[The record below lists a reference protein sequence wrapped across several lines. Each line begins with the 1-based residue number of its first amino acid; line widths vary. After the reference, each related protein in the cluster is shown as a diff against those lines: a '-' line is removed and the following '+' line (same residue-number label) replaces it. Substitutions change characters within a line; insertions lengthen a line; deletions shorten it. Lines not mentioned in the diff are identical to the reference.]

1 MTAEWEPGKEYAPG
15 SLVKPRARPLTPAA
29 ITDPGL
35 ESGGGAW
42 TLDPAITVSAL
53 NPHTGVNSLRCATLG
68 GPYYAYAP
76 AVACGAYDRVT
87 AWCMVTTGSA
97 STSNTA
103 GIVVRWLDSGMAV
116 IRTDAFAPISNANYR
131 ESRFTSI
138 GPKNAANV
146 QVGVVFNR
154 GVAGASYADDFV
166 WQIVRSGFR
175 DLIMRATQAA
185 PQTSLNVEP
194 TWPTTAGA
202 TVADGLITWTAV
214 ATSRIAWK
222 AIPAMVAS
230 GALEPLWPAYDGGT
244 VVDGQIIWRAVT
256 RQVTDTKCPNSPYVL
271 GAEGKIYA
279 LDGNIARFS
288 ATNDPLDWSAER
300 DAGFLPL
307 GLGDYGSNAFVAMGP
322 YRGNLVAF
330 NSESFQMRQIDP
342 DPDNMAKIDELPVGS
357 TYHFALSPVGNDLFF
372 LSSEGVRTI
381 GIAGGSTNLQAG
393 DVGMPIDLL
402 VRAAMAQ
409 AAADGMR
416 PLGTYYPSAG
426 QYWLA
431 FPKVDETTEVFV
443 YTITRV
449 GQVGAWT
456 RYLLPFQ
463 VSAFALKGDKLI
475 VRAGDDI
482 IEFDDALINDFDGDV
497 DEAPVTATLQWAWLD
512 MGAPGVTKMLH
523 GVDIVGTGAATIEI
537 GWDQTNPSA
546 FTAPYTLPA
555 DTLPGT
561 MVPIAVSAPSMSVR
575 LTYSG
580 NWQFNAMVVYV
591 DDFGGPP

>member
-1 MTAEWEPGKEYAPG
+1 MTAEWEPGREYAPG
-15 SLVKPRARPLTPAA
+15 ALVKPRARPLTPAA

-53 NPHTGVNSLRCATLG
+53 NPHTGANSLRSAVLA
-68 GPYYAYAP
+68 GPYYAFAP
-76 AVACGAYDRVT
+76 AIACGAFDRVT
-87 AWCMVTTGSA
+87 AWCMATTGSA
-97 STSNTA
+97 SVTNTVSV
-103 GIVVRWLDSGMAV
+103 VVRWLDAALAV
-116 IRTDAFAPISNANYR
+116 IRTDAFAPVSGSAYR

-138 GPKNAANV
+138 GPKNAAWF
-146 QVGVVFNR
+146 QIGAVFSR
-154 GVAGASYADDFV
+154 ATAGASYADDFAFA
-166 WQIVRSGFR
+166 IIRSGFR
-175 DLIMRATQAA
+175 DLIFRATQAA

-194 TWPTTAGA
+194 TWPTTAGG
-202 TVADGLITWTAV
+202 TVADGSITWTAV

-222 AIPAMVAS
+222 AIPAMVAG
-230 GALEPLWPAYDGGT
+230 GAIEPTWPTFAGGT

-256 RQVTDTKCPNSPYVL
+256 RQVTDPNCPRTPYVL
-271 GAEGKIYA
+271 AAEGKIYA
-279 LDGNIARFS
+279 LDRDIARFS

-307 GLGDYGSNAFVAMGP
+307 GLGQYGSNDFVALGL

-342 DPDNMAKIDELPVGS
+342 DPDNMALIDELPVGS
-357 TYHFALSPVGNDLFF
+357 TFHFAVTPAMNDLFF
-372 LSSEGVRTI
+372 LSSEGDRTI

-393 DVGMPIDLL
+393 DVGMPIDPL

-409 AAADGMR
+409 AVVDGLR
-416 PLGTYYPSAG
+416 PLGIYYPSAG
-426 QYWLA
+426 QRWLA
-431 FPKVDETTEVFV
+431 FPKASGTTEVFV
-443 YTITRV
+443 YSITRV

-463 VSAFALKGDKLI
+463 VSAFALKGDRLI

-482 IEFDDALINDFDGDV
+482 IEFDDALISDFDGDV
-497 DEAPVTATLQWAWLD
+497 DETPITATLQWPWLD

-523 GVDIVGTGAATIEI
+523 GVDVVGTGAATIEV
-537 GWDQTNPSA
+537 GWDQTNLSA

-561 MVPIAVSAPSMSVR
+561 MVPIAVSAPSMSIR
-575 LTYSG
+575 LTYTG
-580 NWQFNAMVVYV
+580 TWQFNAMVVYV